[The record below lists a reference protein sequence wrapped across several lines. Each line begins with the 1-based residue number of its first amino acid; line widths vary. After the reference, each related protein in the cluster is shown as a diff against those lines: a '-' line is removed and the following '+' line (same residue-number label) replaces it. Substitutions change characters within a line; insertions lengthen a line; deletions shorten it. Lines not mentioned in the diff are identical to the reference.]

1 MHNHYPKGGKMLSLI
16 STFAQTSLDYSSQMY
31 GTDIAT
37 KTQASSTGGAV
48 GAAVFGFVMIFQIV
62 IFLLLVIPAIIVNWK
77 IVSKAGEPGWSSIVP
92 VYNIIILNKIA
103 GTPSWY
109 VLLALIPGVS
119 LIGII
124 LIYIELS
131 KKYSKPATI
140 WLSILIP
147 IVALF
152 MIGKTE
158 FIGGGASTAT
168 AAQVP
173 GQGFAPQQPQTAAPV
188 QEFAPQQAQQPVP
201 QPQDSNNQQ
210 PPVGPQPPI
219 VQ

>member
-1 MHNHYPKGGKMLSLI
+1 
-16 STFAQTSLDYSSQMY
+16 
-31 GTDIAT
+31 
-37 KTQASSTGGAV
+37 
-48 GAAVFGFVMIFQIV
+48 
-62 IFLLLVIPAIIVNWK
+62 
-77 IVSKAGEPGWSSIVP
+77 
-92 VYNIIILNKIA
+92 
-103 GTPSWY
+103 
-109 VLLALIPGVS
+109 
-119 LIGII
+119 
-124 LIYIELS
+124 
-131 KKYSKPATI
+131 
-140 WLSILIP
+140 
-147 IVALF
+147 

>member
-37 KTQASSTGGAV
+37 QTQASGAGGAF
-48 GAAVFGFVMIFQIV
+48 GAAVFGIVMIFQIV

-131 KKYSKPATI
+131 KKYSKPVTI

-158 FIGGGASTAT
+158 YIGGGASTAT

-173 GQGFAPQQPQTAAPV
+173 G

>member
-1 MHNHYPKGGKMLSLI
+1 MLSLI
-16 STFAQTSLDYSSQMY
+16 STFAQTSLDYSTQMY

-37 KTQASSTGGAV
+37 QTQTSTGSGAV
-48 GAAVFGFVMIFQIV
+48 GAVFVGIMLIFQIV

-77 IVSKAGEPGWSSIVP
+77 IVSKAGEPGWASIVP
-92 VYNIIILNKIA
+92 VYNIFILNKIA

-109 VLLALIPGVS
+109 VVLAILPGVNI
-119 LIGII
+119 IGLI

-140 WLSILIP
+140 WLSIFIP

-158 FIGGGASTAT
+158 FIGDGVGVTN

-173 GQGFAPQQPQTAAPV
+173 GQGFVPQQPQVTAPA
-188 QEFAPQQAQQPVP
+188 QGFTPQQAP
-201 QPQDSNNQQ
+201 QPQDLNNQQ